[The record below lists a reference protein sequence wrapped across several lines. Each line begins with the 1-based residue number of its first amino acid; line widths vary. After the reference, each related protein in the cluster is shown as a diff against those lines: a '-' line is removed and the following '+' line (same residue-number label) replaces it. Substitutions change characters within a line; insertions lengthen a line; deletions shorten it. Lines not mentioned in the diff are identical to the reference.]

1 MKALFKILWFAA
13 VIFLLNRFG
22 ANIFNGDLINDIQ
35 TKMLSF
41 LPGFLAN
48 MNFVNKTITSMIT
61 LEKTKQLVFTLLLF
75 LGLDVISGDVKGIIR
90 GPIKLVL
97 NAVLYTIGF
106 IIIFV
111 LIDGFKIIL

>member
-22 ANIFNGDLINDIQ
+22 ANIFNEDLINNISDQ
-35 TKMLSF
+35 MLSF

-48 MNFVNKTITSMIT
+48 LDFVKNLITSIVS
-61 LEKTKQLVFTLLLF
+61 LEKIKQIAFTLVLF
-75 LGLDVISGDVKGIIR
+75 LGLDIISGDIKGIIM

-97 NAVLYTIGF
+97 NAILYTIGF
-106 IIIFV
+106 IVIFF
-111 LIDGFKIIL
+111 LIDGFRIIF